1 MRDSEI
7 IVDNFAGGGGASTGI
22 ELAIG
27 RSVDIAINHDPN
39 AVAMHTTNHPDTLHY
54 CESVYS
60 VRPKVATAGR
70 PVALAWFSP
79 DCFPA
84 GTLVL
89 TQSGYKKIEDIR
101 VGEFV
106 LTHKRRW
113 RQVVETSNAERPTTK
128 IRGHGHPGLTC
139 SLEHPFY
146 IKARRNVWNNNIRQY
161 RPEYD
166 NAEWVPASLVQKGHY
181 WATPTSVPEMTIPE
195 MTMYTKGTFLPVD
208 ERLLWLAGRYV
219 GDGWTRLTETRA
231 ELVIICGKHEVD
243 ELEERIN
250 MWPRV
255 GHRVIKGELS
265 WCRREVRTACQL
277 TANSRALVEWLRK
290 HFGHKAEYKKLP
302 AWLYGASNALK
313 KAFIDGYMSADGWH
327 GQDAKQGDMFEV
339 NTVSKGLAFGMKQL
353 ISTLGYSG
361 TVFVNTNPTCVIEGR
376 MVNAR
381 ASYKVRWR
389 EAVCGNHTQTF
400 DDDGLLWAPVRENT
414 PLNRIERVFNIGV
427 EDDESYVVEG
437 VIVHNCRHFSKA
449 KGAKPVE
456 KAIRGLAWIVLRWGL
471 DVEPRVMM
479 LENVEEFKTWGP
491 LLAAE
496 MRPDPDRV
504 GEIFL
509 AFVGMLTTGIP
520 ANHPALA
527 ECCEFL
533 NISLDSEE
541 ATRLVNGLGYTVE
554 YRELRA
560 CDYGAPTIRKRFFM
574 VMRRDGQ
581 PIVWPEAT
589 HGDPKS
595 AVVLAG
601 NLAPWRTAAECIDW
615 SIPAP
620 SIFDRKKPLAVN
632 TLKRIARGIQRFVI
646 ESASPFIVKCNHTTT
661 RGKYDCFRGQAL
673 DDPLQTITKTHGYAI
688 AVPHLTKFRTGA
700 TGHPVTEPVPTVTAG
715 TSRRP
720 GGNGHALGIVEA
732 GLVPFLAGNGGS
744 EYQAKPRPLDKPAHT
759 ILKESRACVVAPVIA
774 RQFGASV
781 GHRADE
787 PSATITAGGGGKSQ
801 LVSAFLAKHYGG
813 NYQGAGVGLDEPAHS
828 VTTVDHHAL
837 VASHLVKLRGTC
849 RDGQRTNDP
858 MPTVTAGGQH
868 VGEVK
873 TTLAVEDYDEERAQ
887 QVLAFLQEYCG
898 EDSTGLV
905 EIAGVT
911 YRIVDIG
918 MRMLQPHELYRAQ
931 GFPEWYIIDQD
942 YRGVKYAKDKQVA
955 RCGNAVPPP
964 FAEALVRANL
974 PELCQ
979 QKEMAA

>member
-1 MRDSEI
+1 MKDSEI

-39 AVAMHTTNHPDTLHY
+39 AVAMHTTNHPGTLHY

-70 PVALAWFSP
+70 SVGLAWFSP
-79 DCFPA
+79 D
-84 GTLVL
+84 
-89 TQSGYKKIEDIR
+89 
-101 VGEFV
+101 
-106 LTHKRRW
+106 
-113 RQVVETSNAERPTTK
+113 
-128 IRGHGHPGLTC
+128 
-139 SLEHPFY
+139 
-146 IKARRNVWNNNIRQY
+146 
-161 RPEYD
+161 
-166 NAEWVPASLVQKGHY
+166 
-181 WATPTSVPEMTIPE
+181 
-195 MTMYTKGTFLPVD
+195 
-208 ERLLWLAGRYV
+208 
-219 GDGWTRLTETRA
+219 
-231 ELVIICGKHEVD
+231 
-243 ELEERIN
+243 
-250 MWPRV
+250 
-255 GHRVIKGELS
+255 
-265 WCRREVRTACQL
+265 
-277 TANSRALVEWLRK
+277 
-290 HFGHKAEYKKLP
+290 
-302 AWLYGASNALK
+302 
-313 KAFIDGYMSADGWH
+313 
-327 GQDAKQGDMFEV
+327 
-339 NTVSKGLAFGMKQL
+339 
-353 ISTLGYSG
+353 
-361 TVFVNTNPTCVIEGR
+361 
-376 MVNAR
+376 
-381 ASYKVRWR
+381 
-389 EAVCGNHTQTF
+389 
-400 DDDGLLWAPVRENT
+400 
-414 PLNRIERVFNIGV
+414 
-427 EDDESYVVEG
+427 
-437 VIVHNCRHFSKA
+437 CRHFSKA

-456 KAIRGLAWIVLRWGL
+456 KAIRGLAWIVIRWAL
-471 DVEPRVMM
+471 DVGPRVMM

-491 LLAAE
+491 LLAVE
-496 MRPDPDRV
+496 MRPDPDRI
-504 GEIFL
+504 GETFR
-509 AFVGMLTTGIP
+509 AFVGMLTSGVP
-520 ANHPALA
+520 ADHPALL

-533 NISLDSEE
+533 ELSPDSEQ
-541 ATRLVNGLGYTVE
+541 AKRLVAGLGYVVDF
-554 YRELRA
+554 RELRA

-595 AVVLAG
+595 PAVLAG
-601 NLAPWRTAAECIDW
+601 KLAPWRTAAECIDW

-620 SIFDRKKPLAVN
+620 SIFVRKKPLAEN
-632 TLKRIARGIQRFVI
+632 TLRRIARGIQRFVI
-646 ESASPFIVKCNHTTT
+646 ENASPFIVKCNHTTT

-700 TGHPVTEPVPTVTAG
+700 TGQPVTDPVPTVTAG

-774 RQFGASV
+774 RQFGASI

-801 LVSAFLAKHYGG
+801 LVMPTLIQMGYGERPGQEPRVLQLEKPLGTVTAGGNKFAVTSAFLAKHYGG
-813 NYQGAGVGLDEPAHS
+813 NYTGPGVGLDEPAHS

-837 VASHLVKLRGTC
+837 VTAQIVGVGGRAGQSRPRDVSEPLQTMTTKADAAMVTSHLIKLRGTC
-849 RDGQRTNDP
+849 RDGQTTDEP
-858 MPTVTAGGQH
+858 MPTITAGGQH

-887 QVLAFLQEYCG
+887 QVLAFLQKYCG

-905 EIAGVT
+905 DIGGVT

-974 PELCQ
+974 PEMCL
-979 QKEMAA
+979 KKDIAA

>member
-1 MRDSEI
+1 MCHGEICVKDSEI

-39 AVAMHTTNHPDTLHY
+39 AVAMHTTNHPGTLHY

-70 PVALAWFSP
+70 SVGLAWFSP
-79 DCFPA
+79 D
-84 GTLVL
+84 
-89 TQSGYKKIEDIR
+89 
-101 VGEFV
+101 
-106 LTHKRRW
+106 
-113 RQVVETSNAERPTTK
+113 
-128 IRGHGHPGLTC
+128 
-139 SLEHPFY
+139 
-146 IKARRNVWNNNIRQY
+146 
-161 RPEYD
+161 
-166 NAEWVPASLVQKGHY
+166 
-181 WATPTSVPEMTIPE
+181 
-195 MTMYTKGTFLPVD
+195 
-208 ERLLWLAGRYV
+208 
-219 GDGWTRLTETRA
+219 
-231 ELVIICGKHEVD
+231 
-243 ELEERIN
+243 
-250 MWPRV
+250 
-255 GHRVIKGELS
+255 
-265 WCRREVRTACQL
+265 
-277 TANSRALVEWLRK
+277 
-290 HFGHKAEYKKLP
+290 
-302 AWLYGASNALK
+302 
-313 KAFIDGYMSADGWH
+313 
-327 GQDAKQGDMFEV
+327 
-339 NTVSKGLAFGMKQL
+339 
-353 ISTLGYSG
+353 
-361 TVFVNTNPTCVIEGR
+361 
-376 MVNAR
+376 
-381 ASYKVRWR
+381 
-389 EAVCGNHTQTF
+389 
-400 DDDGLLWAPVRENT
+400 
-414 PLNRIERVFNIGV
+414 
-427 EDDESYVVEG
+427 
-437 VIVHNCRHFSKA
+437 CRHFSKA

-456 KAIRGLAWIVLRWGL
+456 KAIRGLAWIVIRWAL
-471 DVEPRVMM
+471 DVGPRVMM

-496 MRPDPDRV
+496 MRPDPERV
-504 GEIFL
+504 GETFR

-520 ANHPALA
+520 VNHPALA

-533 NISLDSEE
+533 ELSPDSDQ
-541 ATRLVNGLGYTVE
+541 AKRLIAGLGYDVD

-581 PIVWPEAT
+581 PIVWPAAT

-595 AVVLAG
+595 PAVISG
-601 NLAPWRTAAECIDW
+601 KLAPWRTAAECIDW

-620 SIFDRKKPLAVN
+620 SIFGRKKPLAEN
-632 TLKRIARGIQRFVI
+632 TLRRIARGIQRFVI
-646 ESASPFIVKCNHTTT
+646 DSAEPFIVKCNHTTT
-661 RGKYDCFRGQAL
+661 KGQYDCFRGQELGA
-673 DDPLQTITKTHGYAI
+673 PLQTITKKLGYAL
-688 AVPHLTKFRTGA
+688 AVPTLA
-700 TGHPVTEPVPTVTAG
+700 
-715 TSRRP
+715 
-720 GGNGHALGIVEA
+720 
-732 GLVPFLAGNGGS
+732 PFMAVNGGS

-759 ILKESRACVVAPVIA
+759 ILKQSRACVVAPVIA
-774 RQFGASV
+774 RQFGASI

-801 LVSAFLAKHYGG
+801 LVVPTLIQTGYGERPGQAPRVPGLDKPLGTVVARGGKHAVVGAFLAKHYGG

-849 RDGQRTNDP
+849 RDGQPTDEP
-858 MPTVTAGGQH
+858 MPSITAGGQH

-905 EIAGVT
+905 EIGGVT

-918 MRMLQPHELYRAQ
+918 MRMLQPRELYRAQ

-964 FAEALVRANL
+964 FAKALVRANL

-979 QKEMAA
+979 KKDPPPDIYYKAENATVFEIC